1 MDYLNRFREK
11 KGKPIDLSK
20 YTKTIII
27 ILKLKG
33 MLAGYKTYIAGT
45 LSVLTAIGAYLSGD
59 ISLIDAINVI
69 IPAVMGMTVRSA
81 IAKK

>member
-11 KGKPIDLSK
+11 KGKKIDLSK

-45 LSVLTAIGAYLSGD
+45 LAVLTAIGAYLTGD
-59 ISLIDAINVI
+59 LSLMDAINTVV
-69 IPAVMGMTVRSA
+69 PAIMGMTVRSA
-81 IAKK
+81 IANK

>member
-1 MDYLNRFREK
+1 
-11 KGKPIDLSK
+11 
-20 YTKTIII
+20 
-27 ILKLKG
+27 

-45 LSVLTAIGAYLSGD
+45 LSVLTAIGAYLAGD

>member
-1 MDYLNRFREK
+1 MDYLNRFLEK

-33 MLAGYKTYIAGT
+33 MFAGYKTYIAGT
-45 LSVLTAIGAYLSGD
+45 LAVLTAIGAYLSGD
-59 ISLIDAINVI
+59 ISLIDAINGI